1 MEMTNLFENKYQPGQ
16 IRIQTVGSAGPGNS
30 WVSEIVTKQIKGKV
44 EVWYNPDLTEEDE
57 SEPYILGSIDYAL
70 ELREFVTCL
79 STEKP
84 EGFYFDEITIQGVE
98 GFWKDL
104 IVLSLSEDYS
114 ELLEQILSLNDD
126 DLKVFFQN
134 EGPYTKNGIL
144 EIDKLNRLTDILFE
158 RIEDSGKSNLT
169 LSQLL
174 NHSDLNEKLSLDV
187 LEDQIR
193 TWVDEEEEY
202 QDKLRSEKE
211 ARDNKIKLKFKDD
224 IEFAVANYQK
234 YSDLKE
240 NVDDVLRNYLENF
253 VTLYKKLPSKNIY
266 YFSFGRIFHD
276 SNFIRNRI
284 SRNNPTILAS
294 GYIDFKTLFKNK

>member
-1 MEMTNLFENKYQPGQ
+1 M
-16 IRIQTVGSAGPGNS
+16 
-30 WVSEIVTKQIKGKV
+30 
-44 EVWYNPDLTEEDE
+44 
-57 SEPYILGSIDYAL
+57 
-70 ELREFVTCL
+70 
-79 STEKP
+79 
-84 EGFYFDEITIQGVE
+84 
-98 GFWKDL
+98 
-104 IVLSLSEDYS
+104 
-114 ELLEQILSLNDD
+114 
-126 DLKVFFQN
+126 
-134 EGPYTKNGIL
+134 
-144 EIDKLNRLTDILFE
+144 
-158 RIEDSGKSNLT
+158 
-169 LSQLL
+169 L

-240 NVDDVLRNYLENF
+240 NIDDVLRNYLENF

-294 GYIDFKTLFKNK
+294 GYIDITTLFKNK

>member
-1 MEMTNLFENKYQPGQ
+1 MTNLFENKYQPGQ

-84 EGFYFDEITIQGVE
+84 EGFYFDEIIIQGVE

-114 ELLEQILSLNDD
+114 ELLEQILSLNED

-174 NHSDLNEKLSLDV
+174 NHSDLKEKLSLDV

-240 NVDDVLRNYLENF
+240 NIDDVLRNYLENF

-294 GYIDFKTLFKNK
+294 GYIDFTTLFKNK